1 MCNLVLEN
9 TILLHKLDTFFVCS
23 NKKSLGRGLSARAV
37 A

>member
-1 MCNLVLEN
+1 MCNWVLE
-9 TILLHKLDTFFVCS
+9 TTTLLHKLDTFFVCS